1 MDILYKHPA
10 PQTYRLIENETII
23 IPYWITPT
31 INRYGIDPIDIY
43 DADKMRDKIALNDIS
58 LLNKLFWFDFGA
70 DIKWVNKDTLPTL
83 HLGTSTR
90 SVHNFSQKP
99 SVQAENGDC
108 IVEIA
113 NRLSI
118 SNTVDK
124 PRDEIVSLLRIP
136 DEQYQSLRSNQSFY
150 KIELTSNNFILIT
163 IEAGFLNV
171 LEAREDAKQF
181 FSDYLKARYTCETIH
196 EVSKTNLFEWYLASL
211 A

>member
-10 PQTYRLIENETII
+10 PQSYRLIDNKTII
-23 IPYWITPT
+23 IPYWMTST
-31 INRYGIDPIDIY
+31 IKRYGIDPFDIY
-43 DADKMRDKIALNDIS
+43 DAEKMRDKIALNDIS
-58 LLNKLFWFDFGA
+58 LLQRLYWFDFGNE
-70 DIKWVNKDTLPTL
+70 IKWVDKHTLPAL
-83 HLGTSTR
+83 YLST
-90 SVHNFSQKP
+90 NNGEP
-99 SVQAENGDC
+99 SFVKSYSIQDENSDL
-108 IVEIA
+108 ISSIA
-113 NRLSI
+113 NRVKGIGGS
-118 SNTVDK
+118 
-124 PRDEIVSLLRIP
+124 RDELVSLLKIP
-136 DEQYQSLRSNQSFY
+136 DEQYQSLRLTQSFY